1 MYNDTVT
8 IFNRRGDMW
17 YPTTLHGVDFN
28 GDKASIN
35 AHYGYESSDAAKL
48 HIRYKMTEEGMV
60 VDDHIFLKPKEYA
73 DLFNPA
79 GYFTLAA
86 GEGFSFFTVGEFADG
101 EISDDD
107 YMTGF
112 YDYMNN
118 NRDDVYAV
126 TSVAVYSVIP
136 HIEVV
141 GK

>member
-17 YPTTLHGVDFN
+17 YPTTLYNVDFN

-48 HIRYKMTEEGMV
+48 HIRYKTTEEGIV
-60 VDDHIFLKPKEYA
+60 AGDSFFLRPKVY
-73 DLFNPA
+73 DNLLDPA

-86 GEGFSFFTVGEFADG
+86 GEGFSFFVVGEYGNEAV
-101 EISDDD
+101 SDDD
-107 YMTGF
+107 YTTGF
-112 YDYMNN
+112 YDYMNAN
-118 NRDDVYAV
+118 HDDVYAV
-126 TSVAVYSVIP
+126 TSVAIYSVIP